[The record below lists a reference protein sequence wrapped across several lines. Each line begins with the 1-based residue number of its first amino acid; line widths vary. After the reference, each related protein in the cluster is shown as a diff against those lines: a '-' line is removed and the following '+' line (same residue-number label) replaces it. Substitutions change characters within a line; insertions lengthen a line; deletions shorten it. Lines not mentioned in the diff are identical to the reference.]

1 MALTMSKRPVSTMT
15 NIDDHGLELGK
26 IAEALEALACAR
38 AQSQY
43 TGLQLSE
50 LCKVS
55 LQALYNKQ
63 FIT

>member
-1 MALTMSKRPVSTMT
+1 MT

-26 IAEALEALACAR
+26 IAETLEALACAR
-38 AQSQY
+38 SQSQY